1 MKIILTVIIVLSVAL
16 CWANDDQ
23 KEMSPLQ
30 QYFAEQSSENFL
42 TAYNSLSTQIAKGE
56 TDSSVSLAML
66 LFYEM
71 ENQLKTAEKIITD
84 MNPGQKFQYA
94 NLLLA
99 LNRFE
104 ESVEIYNMLNTAS
117 PKWSCPW
124 RHKGEAYFQ
133 MNKLEEAEE
142 ALLMAIETR
151 EEHFDAYVMLADVQT
166 AMKRYDDA
174 LKTLELGFT
183 YKGKD
188 IEDPNEEV
196 NDVDVQFLYLNL
208 LHKNGRTADFEKLRE
223 KLEKIAPGDSRLN
236 P

>member
-1 MKIILTVIIVLSVAL
+1 MKIILTAIIILSIAL
-16 CWANDDQ
+16 CWGNQEQ

-30 QYFAEQSSENFL
+30 KYFAEQSSENFL
-42 TAYNSLSTQIAKGE
+42 NAYNSLNTQVAEDEASNSI
-56 TDSSVSLAML
+56 SLAML

-71 ENQLKTAEKIITD
+71 EKQLKNAEETATD
-84 MNPGQKFQYA
+84 LNPGQKFQYA

-104 ESVEIYNMLNTAS
+104 ESVKIYDMLNTAS

-133 MNKLEEAEE
+133 MNELEKAEE

-151 EEHFDAYVMLADVQT
+151 EEHYDAYVMLADVQ
-166 AMKRYDDA
+166 AALGRFDDA

-188 IEDPNEEV
+188 IEDPDQEV
-196 NDVDVQFLYLNL
+196 NDLDVQFLYLNL
-208 LHKNGRTADFEKLRE
+208 LQKNGKTTEYSTLRE
-223 KLEKIAPGDSRLN
+223 KLEKIVPGDDRLN